1 MTANATGKEAQAS
14 KETYDSYRILV
25 DSAAQLEAI
34 ETAVAHPCDESS
46 LSAVVHAAEQG
57 IIQPTLVGPE
67 AKIRQVAQ
75 ASKLDIKPYEIVDA
89 GHSHESAKKAVG
101 LVKEGRAQVL
111 MKGSLHSD
119 EVLAAVV
126 SREGGLRTGRRISHV
141 FIVDVPTYPEVLAV
155 ADAAIN
161 ILPDL
166 ETKADI
172 LQNTI
177 DLMHYLA
184 REDPRVAILSAVETV
199 TTRIPS
205 TIDAAALCKMAD
217 RGQITGATID
227 GPLAMDN
234 AINLEAARIK
244 KIDSPVAGRANVLL
258 VPNLEAGN
266 ILVKQLTFLAGAEA
280 AGLVLGASVPVVLTS
295 RADSHRAK
303 MASCAVA
310 ALYANA
316 LRTGEPWKPPEGL
329 KR

>member
-1 MTANATGKEAQAS
+1 MSAKATGKGNQAS
-14 KETYDSYRILV
+14 DETYDSYRLLIEAATQV
-25 DSAAQLEAI
+25 DAI

-46 LSAVVHAAEQG
+46 LSAVVHAAKQG
-57 IIQPTLVGPE
+57 IIQPLLVGPE
-67 AKIRQVAQ
+67 ASIQDIANECQ
-75 ASKLDIKPYEIVDA
+75 LDISAYEIIDA
-89 GHSHESAKKAVG
+89 DRSQESARKAVE
-101 LVKEGRAQVL
+101 LVRNGRAEVL

-119 EVLAAVV
+119 EILAAVV
-126 SREGGLRTGRRISHV
+126 AREGGLRTGRRISHV
-141 FIVDVPTYPEVLAV
+141 FLLDVPTYPEVLAV
-155 ADAAIN
+155 ADGAIN
-161 ILPDL
+161 IQPDL
-166 ETKADI
+166 ESKADI

-184 REDPRVAILSAVETV
+184 KEDPRVAVLSAVETV

-244 KIDSPVAGRANVLL
+244 KIVSPVAGRANILL

-310 ALYANA
+310 AIYANA
-316 LRTGEPWKPPEGL
+316 MRTGEPWKRPAGIKP
-329 KR
+329 

>member
-1 MTANATGKEAQAS
+1 MNANATGKGAQKS
-14 KETYDSYRILV
+14 GETYDSYQILV
-25 DSAAQLEAI
+25 DSAAQLDAI
-34 ETAVAHPCDESS
+34 GTAVAHPCDESS
-46 LSAVVHAAEQG
+46 LSAVVHAAEAG

-67 AKIRQVAQ
+67 ARIREVAE
-75 ASKLDIKPYEIVDA
+75 ACKLDIRPYEIVDA
-89 GHSHESAKKAVG
+89 SHSHESAKKAAGV
-101 LVKEGRAQVL
+101 VKEGRAQVL

-119 EVLAAVV
+119 EILGAVV
-126 SREGGLRTGRRISHV
+126 SRESGLRTGRRISHV
-141 FIVDVPTYPEVLAV
+141 FIVDVPTYPEILAV

-161 ILPDL
+161 IQPDL

-177 DLMHYLA
+177 DLMHHLS

-316 LRTGEPWKPPEGL
+316 LRTGEPWRPPEGL

>member
-1 MTANATGKEAQAS
+1 MSAKATGKGGQAS
-14 KETYDSYRILV
+14 DETYDSYQLLIEAATQV
-25 DSAAQLEAI
+25 DVI

-46 LSAVVHAAEQG
+46 LSAVVHAAKEG
-57 IIQPTLVGPE
+57 IIQPILVGPE
-67 AKIRQVAQ
+67 ANIRDVANACQ
-75 ASKLDIKPYEIVDA
+75 LDISAYEIIDA
-89 GHSHESAKKAVG
+89 DHSHDSAGKAVG
-101 LVKEGRAQVL
+101 LVRSGRAEVL

-119 EVLAAVV
+119 EILAAVV
-126 SREGGLRTGRRISHV
+126 AKQGGLRTGRRISHV
-141 FIVDVPTYPEVLAV
+141 FLLDVPTYPEVLAV

-161 ILPDL
+161 IQPDL
-166 ETKADI
+166 DTKADI

-184 REDPRVAILSAVETV
+184 REDPRVAILSAIETV
-199 TTRIPS
+199 TTKIPS

-244 KIDSPVAGRANVLL
+244 KIDSPVAGRANILL

-266 ILVKQLTFLAGAEA
+266 ILVKQLIFLAGAEA
-280 AGLVLGASVPVVLTS
+280 AGLVLGASVPIVLTS

-310 ALYANA
+310 AIYAHA
-316 LRTGEPWKPPEGL
+316 LRTGEPWKRPAGIKP
-329 KR
+329 

>member
-1 MTANATGKEAQAS
+1 MSAKATGKGAQAS
-14 KETYDSYRILV
+14 DETYDSYQLLIEAATQV
-25 DSAAQLEAI
+25 DVI

-46 LSAVVHAAEQG
+46 LSAVVHAAKEG
-57 IIQPTLVGPE
+57 IIQPILVGPE
-67 AKIRQVAQ
+67 ANIRDVANACQ
-75 ASKLDIKPYEIVDA
+75 LDISAYEIIDA
-89 GHSHESAKKAVG
+89 DHSHDSAGKAVG
-101 LVKEGRAQVL
+101 LVRSGRAEVL

-119 EVLAAVV
+119 EILAAVIAKQ
-126 SREGGLRTGRRISHV
+126 GGLRTGRRISHV
-141 FIVDVPTYPEVLAV
+141 FLLDVPTYPEVLAV

-161 ILPDL
+161 IQPDL
-166 ETKADI
+166 DTKADI

-184 REDPRVAILSAVETV
+184 REDPRVAILSAIETV
-199 TTRIPS
+199 TTKIPS

-244 KIDSPVAGRANVLL
+244 KIDSPVAGCANILL

-266 ILVKQLTFLAGAEA
+266 ILVKQLIFLAGAEA

-310 ALYANA
+310 AIYAHA
-316 LRTGEPWKPPEGL
+316 LRTGEPWKRPAGMKP
-329 KR
+329 

>member
-1 MTANATGKEAQAS
+1 MSAKATGKGAQAS
-14 KETYDSYRILV
+14 DETYDSYQLLIEAATQV
-25 DSAAQLEAI
+25 DVI

-46 LSAVVHAAEQG
+46 LSAVVHAAKEG
-57 IIQPTLVGPE
+57 IIQPILVGPE
-67 AKIRQVAQ
+67 ANIRDVANACQ
-75 ASKLDIKPYEIVDA
+75 LDISAYEIIDA
-89 GHSHESAKKAVG
+89 DHSHDSAGKAVG
-101 LVKEGRAQVL
+101 LVRSGRAEVL

-119 EVLAAVV
+119 EILAAVV
-126 SREGGLRTGRRISHV
+126 AKQGGLRTGRRISHV
-141 FIVDVPTYPEVLAV
+141 FLLDVPTYPEVLAV

-161 ILPDL
+161 IQPDL
-166 ETKADI
+166 DTKADI

-184 REDPRVAILSAVETV
+184 REDPRVAILSAIETV
-199 TTRIPS
+199 TTKIPS

-244 KIDSPVAGRANVLL
+244 KIDSPVAGRANILL

-310 ALYANA
+310 AIYAHA
-316 LRTGEPWKPPEGL
+316 LRTGEPWKRPAGIKP
-329 KR
+329 

>member
-1 MTANATGKEAQAS
+1 MSAKATGKGAQAS
-14 KETYDSYRILV
+14 DETYDSYQLLIEAATQV
-25 DSAAQLEAI
+25 DVI

-46 LSAVVHAAEQG
+46 LSAVVHAAKEG
-57 IIQPTLVGPE
+57 IIQPILVGPE
-67 AKIRQVAQ
+67 ANIRDVANACQ
-75 ASKLDIKPYEIVDA
+75 LDISAYEIIDA
-89 GHSHESAKKAVG
+89 DHSHDSAGKAVG
-101 LVKEGRAQVL
+101 LVRSGRAEVL

-119 EVLAAVV
+119 EILAAVV
-126 SREGGLRTGRRISHV
+126 AKQGGLRTGRRISHV
-141 FIVDVPTYPEVLAV
+141 FLLDVPTYPEVLAV

-161 ILPDL
+161 IQPDL
-166 ETKADI
+166 DTKADI

-184 REDPRVAILSAVETV
+184 REDPRVAILSAIETV
-199 TTRIPS
+199 TTKIPS
-205 TIDAAALCKMAD
+205 TIDAAALCKMAA

-244 KIDSPVAGRANVLL
+244 KIDSPVAGRANILL

-266 ILVKQLTFLAGAEA
+266 ILVKQLIFLAGAEA
-280 AGLVLGASVPVVLTS
+280 AGLVLGASVPIVLTS

-310 ALYANA
+310 AIYAHA
-316 LRTGEPWKPPEGL
+316 LRTGEPWERPAGIKP
-329 KR
+329 

>member
-1 MTANATGKEAQAS
+1 MSAKATGKGAQAS
-14 KETYDSYRILV
+14 DETYDSYQLLIEAATQV
-25 DSAAQLEAI
+25 DVI

-46 LSAVVHAAEQG
+46 LSAVVHAAKEG
-57 IIQPTLVGPE
+57 IIQPILVGPE
-67 AKIRQVAQ
+67 ANIRDVANACQ
-75 ASKLDIKPYEIVDA
+75 LDISAYEIIDA
-89 GHSHESAKKAVG
+89 DHSHDSAGKAVG
-101 LVKEGRAQVL
+101 LVRSGRAEVL

-119 EVLAAVV
+119 EILAAVV
-126 SREGGLRTGRRISHV
+126 AKQGGLRTGRRISHV
-141 FIVDVPTYPEVLAV
+141 FLLDVPTYPEVLAV

-161 ILPDL
+161 IQPDL
-166 ETKADI
+166 DTKADI

-177 DLMHYLA
+177 DLMHCLA
-184 REDPRVAILSAVETV
+184 REDPRVAILSAIETV
-199 TTRIPS
+199 TTKIPS

-244 KIDSPVAGRANVLL
+244 KIDSPVAGRANILL

-266 ILVKQLTFLAGAEA
+266 ILVKQLIFLAGAEA
-280 AGLVLGASVPVVLTS
+280 AGLVLGASVPIVLTS

-310 ALYANA
+310 AIYAHA
-316 LRTGEPWKPPEGL
+316 LRTGEPWKRPAGIKP
-329 KR
+329 